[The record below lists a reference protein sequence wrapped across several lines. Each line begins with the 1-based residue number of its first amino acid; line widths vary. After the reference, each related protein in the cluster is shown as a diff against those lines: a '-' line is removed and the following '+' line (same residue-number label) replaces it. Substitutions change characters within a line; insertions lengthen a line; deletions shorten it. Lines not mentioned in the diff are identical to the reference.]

1 MPKETPQTKRA
12 RKAAAKAAA
21 RERAARIMASL
32 VQPSRTQPRRSSAVK
47 VVQAQPEKPARALI
61 PPRDTPLSER
71 VREQYADNAF
81 AAWVKPGAVKPGA

>member
-1 MPKETPQTKRA
+1 MPKETPQAKRA

-32 VQPSRTQPRRSSAVK
+32 VQPPRPQPRRSPSVK

-61 PPRDTPLSER
+61 PPRDTPLPER
-71 VREQYADNAF
+71 DREQYADNAF
-81 AAWVKPGAVKPGA
+81 AAWVKPGA

>member
-1 MPKETPQTKRA
+1 MPKETPEAKRT

-32 VQPSRTQPRRSSAVK
+32 VQPTPSQPRRLPWVK

-61 PPRDTPLSER
+61 LPENTPLPER
-71 VREQYADNAF
+71 SREQYADNAPV
-81 AAWVKPGAVKPGA
+81 AWVKPNP